1 MRWLVRLLIT
11 SMLSTVIALSLSV
24 LPQLE
29 DGWNSPVFNLARAEP
44 ISEMNIVDV
53 LSKTQLHLRIRKVE
67 VSRAI
72 VSIDLFTTPST
83 DRLEI
88 AKDVYAISQVMV
100 NRSSNINQVLIRV
113 LDGSKQAGGSASLL
127 MASDARREQMV
138 PKLESS
144 FSVDDQQ
151 ELETYLQKHFRVT
164 YTRNW
169 QEKFEL
175 IN

>member
-11 SMLSTVIALSLSV
+11 SMLSTVITLSLSF

-29 DGWNSPVFNLARAEP
+29 DGWNSPVFNSARAEP

-53 LSKTQLHLRIRKVE
+53 ISKLQLHLRIRKIE

-72 VSIDLFTTPST
+72 VSIDLFTSPSS

-88 AKDVYAISQVMV
+88 VKDVYEISQVMF

-127 MASDARREQMV
+127 LASDARRERMLK
-138 PKLESS
+138 PASKSSLESL
-144 FSVDDQQ
+144 Q
-151 ELETYLQKHFRVT
+151 EIETYLQSNFHVT

-175 IN
+175 RS